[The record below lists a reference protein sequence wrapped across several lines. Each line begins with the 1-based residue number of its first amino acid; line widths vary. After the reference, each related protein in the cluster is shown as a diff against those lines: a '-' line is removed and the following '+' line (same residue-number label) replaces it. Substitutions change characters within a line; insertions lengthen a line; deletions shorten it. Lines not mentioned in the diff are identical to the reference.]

1 MDSPEINADV
11 MIVRENTAYRIVRKL
26 KIEEGQKQN
35 PQKKK
40 KKTHKIHLTNVISVA
55 IVAA

>member
-1 MDSPEINADV
+1 MDSFAIYVDM

-26 KIEEGQKQN
+26 KKAKNKIH
-35 PQKKK
+35 KKRRK
-40 KKTHKIHLTNVISVA
+40 KHKIHLPNVISVA